1 MISRRIREHAA
12 SHNWFAVLVD
22 LMIVIIGVFIGLQVD
37 NWNQARIDRAEASD
51 YRARII
57 ENLKA
62 NEAEIAARAAYNRQ
76 IRAHAVAAL
85 TALQRPNPALGEE
98 FLVDAYHASQV
109 WRRPFQRTAYDEL
122 VDSGVARKVAD
133 APTRAALSAYYVG
146 TSGFDETALRETAYR
161 ERLRR
166 AMDLRVQE
174 AIRSKCGDIV
184 RRLPS
189 GGEAPVLPD
198 TCRLD
203 LDPKLVERTVGRLAA
218 LPELDQDLTRL
229 IVDIDQKLALFART
243 SRNAADLRRR
253 LEAAST

>member
-1 MISRRIREHAA
+1 MVVRRIREHVA
-12 SHNWFAVLVD
+12 SHNWFAVFVD
-22 LMIVIIGVFIGLQVD
+22 LIIVIIGVFIGLQVN
-37 NWNQARIDRAEASD
+37 NWNQARIDRAEAAD
-51 YRARII
+51 YRTRII
-57 ENLKA
+57 DNLRV

-76 IRAHAVAAL
+76 VRAHAVAAL
-85 TALQRPNPALGEE
+85 NALQQANAALGEE
-98 FLVDAYHASQV
+98 FLIDAYQASQV
-109 WRRPFQRTAYDEL
+109 WRRPFQRIAYDEL
-122 VDSGVARKVAD
+122 VDSGVAGKFGD
-133 APTRAALSAYYVG
+133 SPTRAALSAYYVE

-174 AIRSKCGDIV
+174 AIRGHCGDIV
-184 RRLPS
+184 RSLPS
-189 GGEAPVLPD
+189 GGQAPVLPD

-203 LDPKLVERTVGRLAA
+203 LDPELVERTAEQLAA

-243 SRNAADLRRR
+243 SRNAADLRSR